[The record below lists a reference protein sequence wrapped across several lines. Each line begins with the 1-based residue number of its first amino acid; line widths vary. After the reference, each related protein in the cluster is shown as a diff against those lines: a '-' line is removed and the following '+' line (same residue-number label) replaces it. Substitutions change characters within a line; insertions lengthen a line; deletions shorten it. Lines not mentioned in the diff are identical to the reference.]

1 MKAIFSKR
9 NDMGEYDNLCIT
21 DSIEL
26 LSIKILGLM
35 LPFFNFHTH
44 AQKKKKNEQV
54 NFLVL
59 VGVKKFYFRTLF
71 IFVYIS
77 FL

>member
-44 AQKKKKNEQV
+44 AQKKKK
-54 NFLVL
+54 
-59 VGVKKFYFRTLF
+59 K
-71 IFVYIS
+71 
-77 FL
+77 